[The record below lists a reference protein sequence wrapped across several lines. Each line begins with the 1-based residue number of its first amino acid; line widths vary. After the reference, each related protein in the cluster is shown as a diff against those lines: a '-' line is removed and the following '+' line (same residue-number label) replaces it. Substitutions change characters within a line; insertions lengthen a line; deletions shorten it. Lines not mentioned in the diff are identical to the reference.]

1 MASSLFALLDDIAT
15 VLDDVSVMSKVAAKK
30 TAGVLADDLAVNA
43 ERVTGVSAAREL
55 PVIWAVA
62 KGSAVNKC
70 ILVPAALLLSAF
82 APWAITPVLLL
93 GGTFLCFEGMEK
105 VAHKFLHPE
114 SEAEAEQKIHEALK
128 DPSVD
133 MKTLERQKIKGAI
146 RTDFILSAEIIVIT
160 LGAVATASLVT
171 QIGTLVT
178 IAALMTVGVYGVV
191 AAIIKMDD
199 LGLALTRRPRAF
211 TRRVGRWILAFAP
224 KFMKFLSIAG
234 TIAMFLVGGG
244 IVVHGIPALHHLQET
259 IEAAVGGGLVGTLAG
274 TLFAGLIGVV
284 LGALVVAIIE
294 GGRKLFGKGKPA
306 AEH

>member
-1 MASSLFALLDDIAT
+1 MATSLFALLDDIAT

-82 APWAITPVLLL
+82 APWAITPVLIL

-114 SEAEAEQKIHEALK
+114 SEAEAEQKIHEALQ
-128 DPSVD
+128 DPNVD
-133 MKTLERQKIKGAI
+133 MKTLEQQKIKGAI

-171 QIGTLVT
+171 QIGTLIT

-199 LGLALTRRPRAF
+199 LGLALTKRPREF
-211 TRRVGRWILAFAP
+211 TQRVGHWILAFAP

-244 IVVHGIPALHHLQET
+244 IVAHGIPALHHLQET
-259 IEAAVGGGLVGTLAG
+259 IEAAVGGGLLGSV
-274 TLFAGLIGVV
+274 AGLLYTGVV
-284 LGALVVAIIE
+284 GLILGAIVVAVIE
-294 GGRKLFGKGKPA
+294 GGKKLFGKGETA
-306 AEH
+306 DAH